1 MLISTG
7 IPAKEDLERVRP
19 SAERLAKGP
28 AAMVECFQEIP
39 CNPCVA
45 ACARKAISM
54 AGGINA
60 LPEVDF
66 EKCTGCSICITRCP
80 GLAIFVIDQNY
91 SADFALVKIPFE
103 YTPVPR
109 EGQYVQGLSR
119 SGEELGWFRVNKVTS
134 GGGRNMTNVIA
145 LETPKELSME
155 VRGIKVGG
163 YRDGE

>member
-7 IPAKEDLERVRP
+7 IPAKEDLERVCP

-28 AAMVECFQEIP
+28 VAMVECFQEIP

-54 AGGINA
+54 AGGINS

-91 SADFALVKIPFE
+91 NADFALVKIPFE

-109 EGQYVQGLSR
+109 EGQYVQGLDR
-119 SGEELGWFRVNKVTS
+119 SGEELGWFRVGKVTS
-134 GGGRNMTNVIA
+134 GGGKNMTYVIA

-155 VRGIKVGG
+155 VRCIKVGG